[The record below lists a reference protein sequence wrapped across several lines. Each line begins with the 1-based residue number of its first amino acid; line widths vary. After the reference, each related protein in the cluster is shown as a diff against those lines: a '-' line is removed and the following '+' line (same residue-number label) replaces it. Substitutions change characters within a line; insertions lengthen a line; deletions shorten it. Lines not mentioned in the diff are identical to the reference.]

1 MNRDAQ
7 HAADAREQSPERH
20 VTMADDGRLL
30 ALLDTEAVRVQIVRF
45 ARYLDER
52 RWDDYSALFTDDG
65 ILELPF
71 GRWEGPAAI
80 LAHVKADFAHYTATQ
95 HINSNYDIELR
106 GETASARATFVATH
120 VTTSDGTALWRGGGA
135 YHLEL
140 RQIDGVWRIKRLTI
154 EPAWRY
160 EKS

>member
-1 MNRDAQ
+1 
-7 HAADAREQSPERH
+7 
-20 VTMADDGRLL
+20 MADDERLV
-30 ALLDTEAVRVQIVRF
+30 ALLETEAVRVQIVRF

-71 GRWEGPAAI
+71 GSWEGPATI
-80 LAHVKADFAHYTATQ
+80 RAHVQAEFAKYTATQ
-95 HINSNYDIELR
+95 HINSNYDIQLDDD
-106 GETASARATFVATH
+106 TANARATFVATH

-135 YHLEL
+135 YHLVL
-140 RQIDGVWRIKRLTI
+140 HQIAGVWRIKRLTI

-160 EKS
+160 EMTIDQNKPHD